1 MIKDNVTWLST
12 SISNIFLF
20 LLFGVNRGA
29 GGVNRGA
36 GGVNRGDGLSD
47 FKFYLIIKI
56 FVLFVC
62 VFHI

>member
-1 MIKDNVTWLST
+1 M
-12 SISNIFLF
+12 
-20 LLFGVNRGA
+20 NRGA